1 MAVQKID
8 YLWQDRKR
16 HFGLPL
22 SFTRFMLSEDRL
34 FMERGLVNLK
44 ASELLL
50 YRIRDLELS
59 MSLWQRIFGVGT
71 ICVKST
77 DQSTPDLD
85 LVNVKNPR
93 EVKEMIH
100 QLVED
105 AKNKRRMSSME
116 IMGGGPGGPGP
127 DMDGDGFP
135 DHMDF

>member
-16 HFGLPL
+16 HFGLPI

-34 FMERGLVNLK
+34 FMEKGLVNLK

-50 YRIRDLELS
+50 YRVRDLELT
-59 MSLWQRIFGVGT
+59 MTLGQRIFGVGT

-85 LVNVKNPR
+85 LVNIKNPR

-116 IMGGGPGGPGP
+116 IMGGGPGGPAP